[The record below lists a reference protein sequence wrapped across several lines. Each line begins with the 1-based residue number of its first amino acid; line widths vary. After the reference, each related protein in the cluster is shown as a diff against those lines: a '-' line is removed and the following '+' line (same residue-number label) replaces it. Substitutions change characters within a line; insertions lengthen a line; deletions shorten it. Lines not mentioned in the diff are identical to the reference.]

1 VFVCLRSVHWRYG
14 DSEWTPPSPRASS
27 IRSSTGGSEEGGT
40 NPYARLRSAWDLG
53 QPVCMRSELSVLV
66 STDTILSSCYVYD
79 SGQCYRKLG
88 SEIVDWQSVAFSLFG
103 VVPLGFLLFD
113 LDEKETWNVSAR
125 AQAQIVGVRS
135 ALCYA
140 RQTAGVLPIA
150 VRLGK
155 NGDLEM
161 ANVFLTGN
169 CAASSWQRH
178 RNLARVSNKL
188 TTALIATFPHVSFWR
203 RAEGSAAQFSVC

>member
-1 VFVCLRSVHWRYG
+1 
-14 DSEWTPPSPRASS
+14 
-27 IRSSTGGSEEGGT
+27 
-40 NPYARLRSAWDLG
+40 
-53 QPVCMRSELSVLV
+53 MRSELSVLV